1 MGSLSFWSELE
12 SCKMFKAPMF
22 FLTIC
27 LAAFVASVQSAVI
40 QCNVKDQ
47 VLKSKSDVEGTAQ
60 LTATDCTDGITMCK
74 NVTVMNAEN
83 MRTGTEFACAE
94 AGKPEGCTITDGK
107 KTCYCT
113 GATCN
118 KYTQAN
124 FYDPIK
130 CNVKDEVLKGL
141 SDADGK
147 ELLKP
152 TDCDEGITMCMNMTV
167 MDSEKMRTGTKFGC
181 AGADQTTAKCEIAD
195 GIRTCYCEGAEC
207 NKYTQANFYSSAVT
221 ISTPALLIS
230 ALIVSGFASTS

>member
-1 MGSLSFWSELE
+1 
-12 SCKMFKAPMF
+12 MFKAPMF

-124 FYDPIK
+124 TYAEDCIAPTSLFAIYRGFPLSTVSLSTIPIIVQIQ
-130 CNVKDEVLKGL
+130 NF
-141 SDADGK
+141 
-147 ELLKP
+147 
-152 TDCDEGITMCMNMTV
+152 
-167 MDSEKMRTGTKFGC
+167 TK
-181 AGADQTTAKCEIAD
+181 
-195 GIRTCYCEGAEC
+195 
-207 NKYTQANFYSSAVT
+207 
-221 ISTPALLIS
+221 
-230 ALIVSGFASTS
+230 